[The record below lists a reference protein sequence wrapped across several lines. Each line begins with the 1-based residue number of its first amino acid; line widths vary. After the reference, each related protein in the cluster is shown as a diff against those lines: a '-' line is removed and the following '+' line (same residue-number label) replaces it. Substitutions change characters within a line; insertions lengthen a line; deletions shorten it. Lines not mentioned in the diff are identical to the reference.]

1 MVEHG
6 FDATCNPGGAVDK
19 DDSKKWHDSYT
30 ETLRGADVAI
40 IADKDEAGR
49 KHAQIVASKL
59 NGVAKSVR
67 VLELPDIGGKPVKDA
82 ADFFTAGGTAEK
94 VFELV
99 DTAPTWTP
107 QVAQPET
114 GSATAPDPL
123 PGNDDPPATTAP
135 QPPMAKSLGDLK
147 RRTVDDPNELLRTG
161 YLCRGGGM
169 LLAAPTGIGKSS
181 WAMQAMIFWAICRAF
196 FGITPTRPLKSLLI
210 QAENDDGDLAE
221 MRDGVIAGMGLND
234 EEKRIAMENVIVVQ
248 ENTRTGKAFVDYTVE
263 PLLGLHKP
271 DLLWIDPALSYIG
284 GNASAQEAVGFF
296 LRNLLNPVLTKHGCG
311 CVVVHH
317 TNKPSKGEEKSAWQ
331 AGDFAY
337 LGSGSAE
344 WANWARAVLAIRSIG
359 SHDVF
364 ELYAGKRGHRI
375 GWKDG
380 DGKISRARF
389 IGHAIEPGVICWR
402 DADEPESVKGKG
414 KRPGTQ
420 EDLKALV
427 PLEKPIDKK
436 LLLDKWKDIHGNKD
450 KGNAFLSALI
460 ADEQLFVWV
469 FKRSGTNDLQMI
481 ARKPQ
486 TKP

>member
-1 MVEHG
+1 
-6 FDATCNPGGAVDK
+6 
-19 DDSKKWHDSYT
+19 
-30 ETLRGADVAI
+30 
-40 IADKDEAGR
+40 
-49 KHAQIVASKL
+49 
-59 NGVAKSVR
+59 
-67 VLELPDIGGKPVKDA
+67 LP
-82 ADFFTAGGTAEK
+82 
-94 VFELV
+94 
-99 DTAPTWTP
+99 
-107 QVAQPET
+107 AQPEN
-114 GSATAPDPL
+114 GSATAPSYDSFADAEAAKDPL
-123 PGNDDPPATTAP
+123 PFNDDPPEPTAP
-135 QPPMAKSLGDLK
+135 QPPAAKSLGDLK
-147 RRTVDDPNELLRTG
+147 RRTVNDPNELLRTG
-161 YLCRGGGM
+161 YVCRGGGV

-181 WAMQAMIFWAICRAF
+181 WAMQAMILWAIGRAC

-221 MRDGVIAGMGLND
+221 MRDGVIAGMDLTD
-234 EEKRIAMENVIVVQ
+234 EEKKMAMENVIVVQ
-248 ENTRTGKAFVDYTVE
+248 ENTRIGKAFIDYTVE
-263 PLLGLHKP
+263 PLLELHKP

-284 GNASAQEAVGFF
+284 GNASAQEAVGYF
-296 LRNLLNPVLTKHGCG
+296 LRNLLNPLLTKHGCG

-389 IGHAIEPGVICWR
+389 IGHATEPGVICWR
-402 DADEPESVKGKG
+402 DADEPESVKYKG

-450 KGNAFLSALI
+450 KGGAFLSALI
-460 ADEQLFVWV
+460 ADEQLFEWRI
-469 FKRSGTNDLQMI
+469 KRSGTNDAKMI
-481 ARKPQ
+481 ARKTQ
-486 TKP
+486 S